1 MLDVVGDDV
10 RRIGDAQDDAGEARC
25 LDLGGH
31 ILQDFN
37 GLAQGVHA
45 GLSLAH
51 IRQGACG
58 HDEQLGVLGI
68 GVVPCPNDGALAQVE
83 GGVVQV

>member
-1 MLDVVGDDV
+1 MTSAGLEMLRMMPEKPEVF
-10 RRIGDAQDDAGEARC
+10 
-25 LDLGGH
+25 
-31 ILQDFN
+31 LQDFN